1 MQHLKTVLTLAR
13 SAISHFPELQRCRK
27 TAGHSQMS
35 LLLSRSFE
43 NLDELEEILFNR
55 CQQLLQQQDL
65 VRGLTNFHWWP
76 QVAA

>member
-1 MQHLKTVLTLAR
+1 
-13 SAISHFPELQRCRK
+13 
-27 TAGHSQMS
+27 MS

-76 QVAA
+76 KVAA

>member
-1 MQHLKTVLTLAR
+1 
-13 SAISHFPELQRCRK
+13 
-27 TAGHSQMS
+27 MS

-65 VRGLTNFHWWP
+65 VRRLTNFHW
-76 QVAA
+76 

>member
-1 MQHLKTVLTLAR
+1 
-13 SAISHFPELQRCRK
+13 
-27 TAGHSQMS
+27 MS

-43 NLDELEEILFNR
+43 NLDELEEILFNC

-65 VRGLTNFHWWP
+65 VRGLKNFHWWP